1 MLLIVK
7 DSGKTTLQCIGNM
20 NTVKTGRA
28 IKGIEKAW
36 FETGKLLE
44 AQCSLFWIKTS
55 KGVAA
60 QGTQNIAWFIS
71 NILPMFWLLTTGKP
85 QQRTQRRG
93 K

>member
-44 AQCSLFWIKTS
+44 AQCSLF
-55 KGVAA
+55 
-60 QGTQNIAWFIS
+60 
-71 NILPMFWLLTTGKP
+71 
-85 QQRTQRRG
+85 
-93 K
+93 